1 MEQQR
6 ILFTVVLSI
15 SKTRMAAISF
25 VPGLQTRNTII
36 LFLFILLANMI

>member
-1 MEQQR
+1 MERKR

-15 SKTRMAAISF
+15 SRTNMATIVL
-25 VPGLQTRNTII
+25 VPGLQTRNITI